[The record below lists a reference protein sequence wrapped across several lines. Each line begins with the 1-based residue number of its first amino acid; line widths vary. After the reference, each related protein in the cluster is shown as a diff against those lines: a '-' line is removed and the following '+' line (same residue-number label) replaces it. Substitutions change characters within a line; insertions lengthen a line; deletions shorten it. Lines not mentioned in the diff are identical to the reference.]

1 MKYSFLS
8 FTFYVISAKFTM
20 IQLRII
26 KMFYFLDF
34 ERKIA
39 RLEKEMERFEEEKTK
54 MATLQSNSEIMKGKK
69 IWIDRYL

>member
-1 MKYSFLS
+1 M
-8 FTFYVISAKFTM
+8 TFYVNSTAFTM
-20 IQLRII
+20 IQLEII
-26 KMFYFLDF
+26 KMLYFLDF

-69 IWIDRYL
+69 KYG